1 MRIQLHNLFAGYVLF
16 SFIWSCKWFNAPQ
29 AARELQARLNTQRN
43 LSRNLQRKFDD
54 ISNNDSTPSAMKR
67 RRTRGDSLDPDN
79 QPSLEEAEVDEIKR
93 LGRRFVILHGPWL
106 RRKEHIFQVEL
117 DEDYDEAE
125 RFRDTN
131 TVVQGQLREI
141 RGLLPEKYLGDAFR
155 KKWLSKSV
163 SNVCFLYECIN
174 CSISSLREWTPNDPT
189 LLHASGNLRPP
200 YLTLTHWI

>member
-1 MRIQLHNLFAGYVLF
+1 MKTSLYSTRIRLHDLFTGYVQN
-16 SFIWSCKWFNAPQ
+16 SFIWSWFNVPQ

-54 ISNNDSTPSAMKR
+54 ISNNGDDDSTPSATKR
-67 RRTRGDSLDPDN
+67 RRTLGDSLDHDD
-79 QPSLEEAEVDEIKR
+79 QLSLEEAEIDEVKR

-117 DEDYDEAE
+117 DENYDEAE

-131 TVVQGQLREI
+131 TIVQGQLREI
-141 RGLLPEKYLGDAFR
+141 RGLLPEKHLGDAFT

-163 SNVCFLYECIN
+163 SNICFLYECTN
-174 CSISSLREWTPNDPT
+174 C
-189 LLHASGNLRPP
+189 
-200 YLTLTHWI
+200 